1 MRCYNQYKMDFS
13 FKNCIFIGYSIGHC
27 DYKCLNISI
36 GKMYVSHYVVFD
48 ESVIPYQTHT
58 LVQSPPHT
66 LLVTLPR

>member
-1 MRCYNQYKMDFS
+1 MDFS
-13 FKNCIFIGYSIGHC
+13 FKNCIFISYSIGHC